1 MICPKCSEPDAHRSH
16 RHGLKDQVWGWFS
29 MIPYRCK
36 KCHVRYYAYRAGE
49 KSDRMRTSEERRI
62 MKIRRSLKWRR
73 SKRELSVQ
81 ALGLIVF
88 LVVVYFL
95 AQQNTP

>member
-1 MICPKCSEPDAHRSH
+1 
-16 RHGLKDQVWGWFS
+16 
-29 MIPYRCK
+29 
-36 KCHVRYYAYRAGE
+36 
-49 KSDRMRTSEERRI
+49 